1 MMSRKKRKRM
11 YKRLRRK
18 IVRAIRETSYELTHT
33 GIPFQLFEPGTRMVE
48 LSGIFL
54 VVVLVFYL
62 ISSSTVSY
70 VLCWI
75 AAITFLVLLL
85 LLKLEQIQDAQR
97 YEEWQ
102 RRNFSANQGE
112 QYY

>member
-1 MMSRKKRKRM
+1 MMSKRKRKRM
-11 YKRLRRK
+11 YRRLRR
-18 IVRAIRETSYELTHT
+18 IVRAMKEASYELAYT
-33 GIPFQLFEPGTRMVE
+33 GLPFQLFEPGTRMVE
-48 LSGIFL
+48 ISGIFL
-54 VVVLVFYL
+54 VAVLVFNL

-75 AAITFLVLLL
+75 AAIIFLVLLL

-102 RRNFSANQGE
+102 RRNFGANQGE